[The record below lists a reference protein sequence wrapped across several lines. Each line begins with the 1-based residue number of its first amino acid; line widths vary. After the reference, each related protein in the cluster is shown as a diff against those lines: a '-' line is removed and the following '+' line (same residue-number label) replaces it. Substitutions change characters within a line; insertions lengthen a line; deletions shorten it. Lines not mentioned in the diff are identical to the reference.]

1 MATSFD
7 INGLKRKPSSFQSTF
22 KEKDNSTIT
31 TEKIYVLFPER
42 YINREL
48 ASIAVNFVKV
58 LGIYAIVND
67 RKEYT
72 VVNTPI
78 YHELLPQS
86 TEVVDIDGK
95 NYVMCGF
102 DKGCVFLSSNDL
114 IIMDSFVYELF
125 AEFFLQGNIPWY
137 LDYMDI
143 VNIFRQS
150 KQFTN
155 TSLGDDLVTWE
166 TLTSLIARY
175 SSDKTKYH
183 RQTLDKPYSYVGLND
198 IRYGYDNTGARII
211 GGYMKEGIVTAII
224 DKEKETSDTSR
235 ILRA

>member
-1 MATSFD
+1 MANTFE
-7 INGLKRKPSSFQSTF
+7 INGLKRNPKAFQSTF
-22 KEKDNSTIT
+22 KLKDNSTLT
-31 TEKIYVLFPER
+31 TEKVSVLFPER
-42 YINREL
+42 YIKREL
-48 ASIAVNFVKV
+48 ASIDVSFVKV

-72 VVNTPI
+72 VINTPI

-86 TEVVDIDGK
+86 TEIIDINGD
-95 NYVMCGF
+95 NYIMCGF
-102 DKGCVFLSSNDL
+102 DKDSVFLSSNDL
-114 IIMDSFVYELF
+114 VILDSFVYELF
-125 AEFFLQGNIPWY
+125 AEFFLQGNVPWY
-137 LDYMDI
+137 LDYTDL

-155 TSLGDDLVTWE
+155 TSLGDDIVTWE
-166 TLTSLIARY
+166 TLTSLVTRY

-183 RQTLDKPYSYVGLND
+183 RQTVDKPYSFVGLND

-224 DKEKETSDTSR
+224 DQEKETSDTSR

>member
-1 MATSFD
+1 MANSFD
-7 INGLKRKPSSFQSTF
+7 IRGFKRRPEAFKSTF
-22 KEKDNSTIT
+22 KIKDNSTLT
-31 TEKIYVLFPER
+31 THRISVLFPER
-42 YINREL
+42 YLGREL
-48 ASIAVNFVKV
+48 ASIGVNFVKV

-67 RKEYT
+67 NKEYT
-72 VVNTPI
+72 VINTPI
-78 YHELLPQS
+78 FHELLPES
-86 TEVVDIDGK
+86 TEIVDIDGK

-102 DKGCVFLSSNDL
+102 DKNSVYLSSNDL
-114 IIMDSFVYELF
+114 IVMDSFVYELF
-125 AEFFLQGNIPWY
+125 AEFFLQGNVPWY
-137 LDYMDI
+137 LDYTDL

-166 TLTSLIARY
+166 TITSLVTRY

-183 RQTLDKPYSYVGLND
+183 RQTVDKPYSYVGLND